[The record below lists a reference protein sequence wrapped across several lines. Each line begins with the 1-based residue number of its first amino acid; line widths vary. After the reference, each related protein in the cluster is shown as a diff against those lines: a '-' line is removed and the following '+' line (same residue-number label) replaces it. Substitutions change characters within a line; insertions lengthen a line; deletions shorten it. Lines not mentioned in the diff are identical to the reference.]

1 MLATYDYYVDEYG
14 SEKIPKALW
23 KRYERIARSYLSRA
37 TYGRSER
44 EDLSSNVK
52 ERLSDAVCEIA
63 EMVAQAEEQESR
75 NGITSET
82 LLDHT
87 VSYEKV
93 SREETDRKI
102 QKIIERYL
110 EDTGMLYWGNWPC

>member
-44 EDLSSNVK
+44 EDLSRTVK

-63 EMVAQAEEQESR
+63 ERVAQAEEQESR

-110 EDTGMLYWGNWPC
+110 EDTGMLYWGNWSC

>member
-23 KRYERIARSYLSRA
+23 NRYERIARSYLSRA
-37 TYGRSER
+37 TYGRSEK
-44 EDLSSNVK
+44 EDLSSSVK

-110 EDTGMLYWGNWPC
+110 EDTGILYWGNWPC

>member
-44 EDLSSNVK
+44 EDLSQTVK

-82 LLDHT
+82 LLDHS

-110 EDTGMLYWGNWPC
+110 EDTGILYWGNWPC

>member
-110 EDTGMLYWGNWPC
+110 EDTGMLYWGNWSC

>member
-14 SEKIPKALW
+14 SEKIPKVLW

-44 EDLSSNVK
+44 EDLSQTVK

-110 EDTGMLYWGNWPC
+110 EDTGILYWGNWPC